1 MSSIP
6 DCNLVALITGS
17 SGGIGAAVARRFAA
31 KGMNL
36 LLAYGQNRTVA
47 QTLAQE
53 CRRLGASAEIAGGDL
68 TRLEHTEEL
77 VATCIEHFS
86 RLDLLIHCAG
96 EAQETPLSA
105 LEDAQLYRLV
115 NIHVISTIGLTRAAL
130 RPMAQQHR
138 GRIVLL
144 SSVAAQKPSHGAGVY
159 AGCKGFIESFVRA
172 MAVEVGRKGITVNA
186 VAPGIVETDMTR
198 LVRGFV
204 GPELAQRSAA
214 RRLAAPDEIAAAIEF
229 LSGKDGGY
237 VNGHVMAVD
246 GAYLGPP

>member
-17 SGGIGAAVARRFAA
+17 SGGIGAAVARRFAS

-36 LLAYGQNRTVA
+36 LLAYGQNRTA
-47 QTLAQE
+47 AETLALD
-53 CRRLGASAEIAGGDL
+53 CRNLGVNAEIAGGDL
-68 TRLEHTEEL
+68 TRLEEAEGL
-77 VATCIEHFS
+77 VATCVERFS

-96 EAQETPLSA
+96 EAQETLLSS
-105 LEDAQLYRLV
+105 LDDEQLYRLV
-115 NIHVISTIGLTRAAL
+115 NIHIISTVALARAAL
-130 RPMAQQHR
+130 RPMTQQHR

-144 SSVAAQKPSHGAGVY
+144 SSVAAQKPSQGAAVY

-198 LVRGFV
+198 LVRGFA

-214 RRLAAPDEIAAAIEF
+214 RRLATPDEIAAAIEF

-246 GAYLGPP
+246 GAYLGPL